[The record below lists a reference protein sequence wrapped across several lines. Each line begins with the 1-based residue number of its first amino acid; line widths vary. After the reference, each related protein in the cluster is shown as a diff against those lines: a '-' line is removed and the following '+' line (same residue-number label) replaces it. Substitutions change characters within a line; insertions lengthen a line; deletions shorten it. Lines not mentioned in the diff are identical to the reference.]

1 VSARVWTRD
10 WLSIEELR
18 DVITEWIVRYNEERT
33 HQALGWQTPFH
44 RRCLNLGEPLERA
57 A

>member
-1 VSARVWTRD
+1 MSARVWTRD